1 MLAIGYLQTPD
12 CHLRWQPRILR
23 AEKTCKG
30 ANKKLYANGEPT
42 HIEFSCFPPAWN
54 RSVFCNPSLCLP
66 VSDPPSFLGAFS
78 FDGDKARQGRSN
90 PLRCED
96 SRELF
101 AAAPGRENPDTAHK
115 KKRRARS
122 SRERSGSRRTAPIP
136 YISAA
141 FQAALAKTA
150 LFFQAADA
158 TFAARCDRAKINLP
172 IHTITIPAPC

>member
-1 MLAIGYLQTPD
+1 MSRGNFFFQNLFREKIGRKCRHSEMLAIGYLQTPD

-42 HIEFSCFPPAWN
+42 HIEFSCFLPAWN

-136 YISAA
+136 YIFRRFPGNPGESRLV
-141 FQAALAKTA
+141 FSSS
-150 LFFQAADA
+150 
-158 TFAARCDRAKINLP
+158 
-172 IHTITIPAPC
+172 

>member
-30 ANKKLYANGEPT
+30 ANKKLYVNGEST
-42 HIEFSCFPPAWN
+42 HIEFSCFLPAWN

-101 AAAPGRENPDTAHK
+101 AAAPGRENPDTARK

-136 YISAA
+136 YIFRAT
-141 FQAALAKTA
+141 LAKTA

>member
-1 MLAIGYLQTPD
+1 MSRGNFFFQNLFREKIGRKCRHSEMLAIGYLQTPD
-12 CHLRWQPRILR
+12 WPPSVGSHAFCGRRKLV
-23 AEKTCKG
+23 KG
-30 ANKKLYANGEPT
+30 QTKNSYANGEPT
-42 HIEFSCFPPAWN
+42 HIEFSCFLPAWN

-136 YISAA
+136 YIFRRFPGSPGENRLV
-141 FQAALAKTA
+141 FSSS
-150 LFFQAADA
+150 
-158 TFAARCDRAKINLP
+158 
-172 IHTITIPAPC
+172 

>member
-30 ANKKLYANGEPT
+30 ANKKLYVNGEPT
-42 HIEFSCFPPAWN
+42 HIEFSCFLPVWN

-101 AAAPGRENPDTAHK
+101 AAALAGKIRTQPT
-115 KKRRARS
+115 KRNAALEAAEKDRAAA
-122 SRERSGSRRTAPIP
+122 GLLPFLTF
-136 YISAA
+136 SAA
-141 FQAALAKTA
+141 F
-150 LFFQAADA
+150 
-158 TFAARCDRAKINLP
+158 
-172 IHTITIPAPC
+172 